1 MKQQVVHEAKKS
13 KKLKE
18 AQVKQLESAARE
30 NAYTG
35 CGKSWEEEAL
45 YVPSQTHHCSSNS
58 LYLMVDLFRVPGIYI
73 VTRLAGKLQSEIP
86 ESFPGHSSE

>member
-13 KKLKE
+13 KKLTE
-18 AQVKQLESAARE
+18 TQVKQLESAARE

-45 YVPSQTHHCSSNS
+45 YALSQIHHRSSNS
-58 LYLMVDLFRVPGIYI
+58 L
-73 VTRLAGKLQSEIP
+73 
-86 ESFPGHSSE
+86 